1 MGNQPPPSA
10 ARLKQGNP
18 ICRPTQ
24 YRTRAA
30 KNDSASAYRFY
41 RNAKKLQARRFAPR
55 NDGFC
60 HFCFAISFAACPNM
74 FLRASSSNG
83 SFANFPIASPAC
95 T

>member
-41 RNAKKLQARRFAPR
+41 RNAKKLQARRRNPSSRKERMDCFVASAPR
-55 NDGFC
+55 NDE
-60 HFCFAISFAACPNM
+60 
-74 FLRASSSNG
+74 
-83 SFANFPIASPAC
+83 
-95 T
+95 

>member
-41 RNAKKLQARRFAPR
+41 RNAKKLQARRSNPF
-55 NDGFC
+55 
-60 HFCFAISFAACPNM
+60 
-74 FLRASSSNG
+74 FLSTATW
-83 SFANFPIASPAC
+83 IASLRSQ
-95 T
+95 